1 MHIEGFF
8 DPSTSSNSY
17 LVFDADRTRC
27 VVVDSVLDYDPRAGR
42 IGTDHAD
49 RLIGRVAETGARVE
63 WILETHVHADH
74 LSAAAYLKEK
84 LGGRTAIGK
93 QVTVVQSVFGKLFN
107 AGPGFATD
115 GSQFDHL
122 LADGET
128 ITVGSLSI
136 TVMHTPGHT
145 PACVSYLFADA
156 DEQAVFV
163 GDTLFMPDTGTAGGD
178 AHTLYRSL
186 RRLLALP
193 AATRLYLCHD
203 YPPSERPNSFVS
215 TVGEQRRGNI
225 HVHDGVSEE
234 EFVALR
240 NRRDAT
246 LAVPVLL
253 LPAVQVNMRCGM
265 LPEPEGNGTR
275 YLKIPL
281 NTI

>member
-1 MHIEGFF
+1 
-8 DPSTSSNSY
+8 
-17 LVFDADRTRC
+17 
-27 VVVDSVLDYDPRAGR
+27 VLDYDPRAGR

-163 GDTLFMPDTGTAGGD
+163 GDTLFMPDTGTARCDFPGGD

-203 YPPSERPNSFVS
+203 YPAERAAELLRQHRRRAAPRQYSRARRR
-215 TVGEQRRGNI
+215 QRGGI
-225 HVHDGVSEE
+225 
-234 EFVALR
+234 
-240 NRRDAT
+240 RRPAEPPRCDAGGCRSCCF
-246 LAVPVLL
+246 P
-253 LPAVQVNMRCGM
+253 PCR
-265 LPEPEGNGTR
+265 
-275 YLKIPL
+275 
-281 NTI
+281 